1 MRNDIIAR
9 DVKTLVMTM
18 SRNISRVRRS
28 LKKPLQFPAR
38 YNDTHNHAA
47 LPRRNYANGN
57 ASGNTRDYTLRDMH
71 SRVDIERNTDALY
84 RNARETENLCVFGI
98 PVWDSRW
105 KNILL
110 HGEK

>member
-1 MRNDIIAR
+1 
-9 DVKTLVMTM
+9 MTV

-57 ASGNTRDYTLRDMH
+57 ASGNTRDYTLRDTR
-71 SRVDIERNTDALY
+71 SRRVDIEHNTDAFCGK
-84 RNARETENLCVFGI
+84 ARKTE
-98 PVWDSRW
+98 
-105 KNILL
+105 K
-110 HGEK
+110 